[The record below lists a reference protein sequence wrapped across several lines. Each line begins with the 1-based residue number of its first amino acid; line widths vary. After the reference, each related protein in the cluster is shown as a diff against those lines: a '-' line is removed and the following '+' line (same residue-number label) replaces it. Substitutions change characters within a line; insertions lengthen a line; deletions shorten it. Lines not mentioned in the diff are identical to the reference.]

1 MKGYTNYAP
10 DLKALMR
17 EHGTDDVSAYVEH
30 ALQHLA
36 FIAETEPEHCS
47 AARNAQHLCVMEAS
61 LLCGRTTHIFMPDRT
76 FCDWLVSC
84 VPSIITYAYA
94 KTLAASFGVQR
105 HYCMHFPVGNGFG
118 AFIMVVTS
126 GADTQQRLARSSPDE
141 LAAAKLMGAVVQAD
155 AAVADTFRCILK
167 VGKGFLPRGS
177 ADLLTIVVDRA
188 NSVDLNGD
196 GGILDYYGK
205 LVIAL
210 GLYLDCFPEQLKDG
224 VPVTAKLG
232 PQDYP
237 GPMHHIGIADA
248 VRATGP
254 RTGGWTATPH
264 YRSGH
269 FRLLKADRYV
279 NKKGMTV
286 FVKPCFVHG
295 KAETVQDLEG
305 RPCTTMEAVNV

>member
-1 MKGYTNYAP
+1 MKGYTNYVS

-17 EHGTDDVSAYVEH
+17 EDGTEDVSDYLDY
-30 ALQHLA
+30 ALRRLNT
-36 FIAETEPEHCS
+36 IAETEPES
-47 AARNAQHLCVMEAS
+47 RYDARKAQHLCVMEAS
-61 LLCGRTTHIFMPDRT
+61 LLLGHTTHIFMPDRT

-84 VPSIITYAYA
+84 VPPTITHAYA
-94 KTLAASFGVQR
+94 KTLAASFGLQH
-105 HYCMHFPVGNGFG
+105 HYCVHFPVGSGFG
-118 AFIMVVTS
+118 AFIMVATS
-126 GADTQQRLARSSPDE
+126 AADTAQRISRSSQ
-141 LAAAKLMGAVVQAD
+141 AAQAWTQLMGAGVRAD
-155 AAVADTFRCILK
+155 AVANDAYRCILK
-167 VGKGFLPRGS
+167 VGKGSLPRGA
-177 ADLLTIVVDRA
+177 ADILTITVNHTQSVV
-188 NSVDLNGD
+188 LNGD
-196 GGILDYYGK
+196 AGILDYYGR

-224 VPVTAKLG
+224 VPAAAKLG

-254 RTGGWTATPH
+254 HTGGWTATPH

-305 RPCTTMEAVNV
+305 RPCICNEITS